1 MEVEDY
7 GRSIEIPVGTEFWH
21 IVNGTK
27 FSYVF
32 AELKRFQEDRL
43 LNKQEFNL
51 KVATMNILEEL
62 FEAHGIG
69 DNKERE
75 LVRSLYDE
83 LELIIEDLSTDKTY
97 CNDKGFTCSIPTIED
112 QIDAF
117 CDIQVFAD
125 GEIGKLGYNN
135 EKCMSEV
142 AREINSRTGEIIDGK
157 FTKYKTPEAIAKWY
171 KASFDNCKAI

>member
-1 MEVEDY
+1 M
-7 GRSIEIPVGTEFWH
+7 
-21 IVNGTK
+21 N
-27 FSYVF
+27 VF
-32 AELKRFQEDRL
+32 KELKRFQEDRL

-62 FEAHGIG
+62 YEAHGVA
-69 DNKERE
+69 DNTDRF
-75 LVRSLYDE
+75 LVESIYNLAFKDIVLLDFKR
-83 LELIIEDLSTDKTY
+83 DLLTS
-97 CNDKGFTCSIPTIED
+97 KGIVFSEPTVED
-112 QIDAF
+112 QVDAF

-125 GEIGKLGYNN
+125 GEVGKLGYDN

-171 KASFDNCKAI
+171 KADFSNCKAI